1 MAKDRQIEGV
11 TEKTPFAEAGAIVIE
26 TRAEELFAHTDG
38 VLDTTEIEGVH
49 DMRVATR
56 RLRAALEVF
65 APCFPKAEHKR
76 VLKEVK
82 EIADALGERRDRD
95 VAIAS
100 LSSFAEQMPTP
111 DRPGIASLVER
122 FAGEQQAANEALG
135 PFVGPD
141 RLRRLDSALKHLA
154 MAARGSVPAPDTA
167 QTEAG
172 AESNGAAPPA
182 EDA

>member
-11 TEKTPFAEAGAIVIE
+11 TEETPFAEAGAIVIE
-26 TRAEELFAHTDG
+26 TRAAELFAHTEG

-122 FAGEQQAANEALG
+122 FSGEQQAANEALG

-154 MAARGSVPAPDTA
+154 SAARGSVPAA
-167 QTEAG
+167 AETEAG
-172 AESNGAAPPA
+172 AGAETNGSAPTG